1 MKIIGRIALTLGL
14 IVSALLYF
22 FVVDGNLPRT
32 SDFNPSLTELRA
44 LANAPAEQRPVAIE
58 MEVFASDEVPALG
71 LQAGLDFADATLV
84 RSVFR
89 LRSHWGDTLIDVGM
103 DRYVAEAFETGER
116 FDNESLARIASA
128 IRTARRI
135 VVTHEHPDHLGYL
148 PRFPSLDA
156 IAPNVRLT
164 REQIEGTSQYMESG
178 RVPEALAQ
186 LAPVPSHGYT
196 VVAPGVVLVPSPGH
210 TPGSV
215 MYFVLMAD
223 GREVLFIGD
232 LVWSMSNVR
241 DGAGRSRLVQGV
253 LMQTKEDREL
263 VYDQLRWLVTFVRQY
278 PDIIVIPSHDGAH
291 LRELATS
298 GRILDRFRTSL
309 PDE

>member
-1 MKIIGRIALTLGL
+1 MSIIGRIALTLGL
-14 IVSALLYF
+14 IVSAFLYF

-58 MEVFASDEVPALG
+58 MEVFASDQVPALG

-84 RSVFR
+84 HSVFR

-178 RVPEALAQ
+178 RVAKAWSWRRKLDAGKASTNLDLAHAEDVSDRYIGRMIKLAYRCEKIARTKEALTWNTD
-186 LAPVPSHGYT
+186 S
-196 VVAPGVVLVPSPGH
+196 
-210 TPGSV
+210 
-215 MYFVLMAD
+215 
-223 GREVLFIGD
+223 RCR
-232 LVWSMSNVR
+232 R
-241 DGAGRSRLVQGV
+241 DYHAGRPNLSPYGIASTKACWSGCIFKFVGCLAIRNQHRMRASSDDFFALVVFFPRSLQ
-253 LMQTKEDREL
+253 R
-263 VYDQLRWLVTFVRQY
+263 
-278 PDIIVIPSHDGAH
+278 GA
-291 LRELATS
+291 
-298 GRILDRFRTSL
+298 
-309 PDE
+309 